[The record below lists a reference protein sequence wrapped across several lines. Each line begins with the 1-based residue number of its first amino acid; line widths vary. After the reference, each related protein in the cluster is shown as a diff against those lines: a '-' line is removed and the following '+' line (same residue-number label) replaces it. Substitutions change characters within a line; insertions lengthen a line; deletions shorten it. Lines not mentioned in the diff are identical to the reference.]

1 MECVAYATGRCRSCT
16 LLETPH
22 DRQVTDKEHALRQ
35 LLAAHTAD
43 AGAGIA
49 WDAPL
54 VSAPSHFRSK
64 AKMVVAGTVDAPTVG
79 ILDPDGVGID
89 LRDCPLY
96 EPPISAALPVLA
108 SFITRAAL
116 EPYNVT
122 RRSGELKHI
131 LVTGSPS
138 GEVMVRFVMRSTEA
152 HARLLKHL
160 PWLREQLPHLAVAS
174 LNVLPEHKAVL
185 EGEREI
191 MLTEQET
198 LSMPLGEVTLHLRPQ
213 SFFQTNTAIARE
225 LYAQVAAWVG
235 ETSPR
240 SVWDL
245 YCGVGGFAL
254 HCVAPGREVTGV
266 EVAEQAI
273 ASARESAAEMVAAG
287 VPGAEGAQFEVAD
300 ATVWAER
307 HAAPDVVIVNPPRRG
322 IGAMLAGWLENS
334 GLGRVVY
341 SSCNAQTL
349 ARDLAAMPSLR
360 PTRARLLDMFPHTE
374 HYEAVVLLE
383 RQPQEP

>member
-16 LLETPH
+16 LLDIPH
-22 DRQVTDKEHALRQ
+22 ARQVADKALALRD
-35 LLAAHTAD
+35 LLAPHTAD

-49 WDAPL
+49 WEAPL
-54 VSAPSHFRSK
+54 VSVSSHFRSK

-79 ILDPDGVGID
+79 ILDADGRGID

-96 EPPISAALPVLA
+96 EAPVAAALPVLA
-108 SFITRAAL
+108 RFITHASL
-116 EPYNVT
+116 VPYDVA

-131 LVTGSPS
+131 LVSGSPS

-191 MLTEQET
+191 MLTERET
-198 LSMPLGEVTLHLRPQ
+198 LPMPLGDVTLHMRPQ

-225 LYAQVAAWVG
+225 LYKQVAAWVD
-235 ETSPR
+235 ETAPR
-240 SVWDL
+240 TVWDL

-254 HCVAPGREVTGV
+254 HCVAPGRLVTGV

-273 ASARESAAEMVAAG
+273 ASARITAAEMVAAG
-287 VPGAEGAQFEVAD
+287 VPGAEGARFEVGD
-300 ATVWAER
+300 ATAWAQR
-307 HAAPDVVIVNPPRRG
+307 HAAADLVIVNPPRRG
-322 IGAMLAGWLENS
+322 IGVTLAQWLENS
-334 GLGRVVY
+334 SVQRVIY
-341 SSCNAQTL
+341 SSCNPQTL
-349 ARDLAAMPSLR
+349 ARDLDGMPSLK
-360 PTRARLLDMFPHTE
+360 PTRGRLLDMFPHTE

-383 RQPQEP
+383 RQA

>member
-16 LLETPH
+16 LLEIPH
-22 DRQVTDKEHALRQ
+22 ARQITDKEQALRD
-35 LLAAHTAD
+35 LLAPHTAD

-49 WDAPL
+49 WDPPL
-54 VSAPSHFRSK
+54 VSASSHFRSK

-79 ILDPDGVGID
+79 ILDAEGGGID

-96 EPPISAALPVLA
+96 EPPIALALPVLA
-108 SFITRAAL
+108 RFITHASL
-116 EPYNVT
+116 EPYDVV
-122 RRSGELKHI
+122 RRRGELKHI
-131 LVTGSPS
+131 LVTASPS
-138 GEVMVRFVMRSTEA
+138 GAIMVRFVMRSTEA

-160 PWLREQLPHLAVAS
+160 PWLHEQLPHLAVAS

-191 MLTEQET
+191 MLTEHET
-198 LSMPLGEVTLHLRPQ
+198 LAMPLGDVTLHLRPQ

-225 LYAQVAAWVG
+225 LYAQVATWVN

-266 EVAEQAI
+266 EVAGQAI
-273 ASARESAAEMVAAG
+273 ASATASAAQLVAAG
-287 VPGAEGAQFEVAD
+287 VPGADTVHFEAAD
-300 ATVWAER
+300 ATAWAQGR
-307 HAAPDVVIVNPPRRG
+307 AAPDVVIVNPPRRG
-322 IGAMLAGWLENS
+322 IGTSLAHWLEHS
-334 GLGRVVY
+334 GVPRVVY
-341 SSCNAQTL
+341 SSCNALTL

-360 PTRARLLDMFPHTE
+360 PRRGRLLDMFPHTE

-383 RQPQEP
+383 RDA

>member
-22 DRQVTDKEHALRQ
+22 ARQIADKEHALRQ
-35 LLAAHTAD
+35 LLAAHAAD

-54 VSAPSHFRSK
+54 VSASSHFRSK
-64 AKMVVAGTVDAPTVG
+64 AKMVVAGTVEAPTVG
-79 ILDPDGVGID
+79 ILDEGGGGID

-96 EPPISAALPVLA
+96 EPPVATALPVLA
-108 SFITRAAL
+108 RFITHASL

-122 RRSGELKHI
+122 RRNGELKHI
-131 LVTGSPS
+131 LVTGSPT

-152 HARLLKHL
+152 HARLIKHL

-174 LNVLPEHKAVL
+174 LNVLPEHKAVI

-191 MLTEQET
+191 LLTEQET
-198 LSMPLGEVTLHLRPQ
+198 LPMPLGRVTLHVRPQ
-213 SFFQTNTAIARE
+213 SFIQTNTAVARE
-225 LYAQVAAWVG
+225 LYTQVGAWID
-235 ETSPR
+235 EASPR
-240 SVWDL
+240 TVWDL

-254 HCVAPGREVTGV
+254 HCVRPGREVTGV

-273 ASARESAAEMVAAG
+273 ESARISAAEMTTAG
-287 VPGAEGAQFEVAD
+287 VPGAEGVRFEVAD
-300 ATVWAER
+300 ATAWAQG
-307 HAAPDVVIVNPPRRG
+307 HSAPDAVIVNPPRRG
-322 IGAMLAGWLENS
+322 IGVALARWLEES
-334 GLGRVVY
+334 GVARVVY
-341 SSCNAQTL
+341 SSCNADTL
-349 ARDLAAMPSLR
+349 ARDLESMPSLR
-360 PTRARLLDMFPHTE
+360 PTRGRLLDMFPHTE

-383 RQPQEP
+383 REP